1 MALLNDDALETG
13 ENVYK
18 IASER
23 SERADFFISALK
35 TYDSS
40 QISIYTLLINHC
52 LSVQYVHDCVRNTR
66 NMVLFIRNIKKL
78 EKNDIER
85 AERASQN
92 IYTFASEKC
101 FTYRP
106 ETGEKAINDCD
117 LRASHFLCVSET
129 CDSSQYCV
137 GESHS
142 LSVQCVLMF
151 VTLVI
156 WSCS

>member
-23 SERADFFISALK
+23 SERADFVISALK

-66 NMVLFIRNIKKL
+66 DMVLFIRNKKL
-78 EKNDIER
+78 EKNNIKR

-92 IYTFASEKC
+92 ICTFASEKC

-106 ETGEKAINDCD
+106 ETREKAINDCD
-117 LRASHFLCVSET
+117 LRASHFFVCV
-129 CDSSQYCV
+129 
-137 GESHS
+137 
-142 LSVQCVLMF
+142 
-151 VTLVI
+151 
-156 WSCS
+156 